1 MTMDATDIRILRLL
15 QSNGRLSIE
24 QVAQTVHL
32 SRPAVHERVR
42 RLEQTG
48 AIRGYQAQIDWAA
61 VGLPITAFVSVR
73 TSISAAGVAIA
84 IVALNAEYEDALVED
99 CHQIIGEW
107 CLLVKIRAGSS
118 RALQIILDRVR
129 SLSGVQE
136 TMTTISLFATS
147 EACLPGGEGAVPGEK
162 S

>member
-1 MTMDATDIRILRLL
+1 MDATDTQILRLL

-42 RLEQTG
+42 RLEQSG
-48 AIRGYQAQIDWAA
+48 AIRGYQAVIDWGA
-61 VGLPITAFVSVR
+61 VGLPITAFLSVR
-73 TSISAAGVAIA
+73 TAVSACDTAQAV
-84 IVALNAEYEDALVED
+84 VDLNAGHTDALVED
-99 CHQIIGEW
+99 CHQITGEW

-118 RALQIILDRVR
+118 LALQRMLDRIR
-129 SLSGVQE
+129 CLPGVQE
-136 TMTTISLFATS
+136 TMTTISLSAAS
-147 EACLPGGEGAVPGEK
+147 EACLPGGEGVVPGEK